1 VRHVLAPLARKSWS
15 GAPRLG
21 ASGRVFGFLLL
32 GLWVA
37 RAQIQII
44 HEHLDNNHASAGFP
58 FSRGPAP
65 VADDAATPA
74 RFSLVDGTPDL
85 NSGGLAR
92 LNDGVVPRVE
102 DDPDKNFFFDAGT
115 EGGRIQVLLPRELN
129 LWQVATFSWHPNT
142 RAAQVYRLYA
152 SDGQSP
158 ALVAEP
164 RNGVEPGTCGWKLL
178 AVVDTRPKTG
188 EVGGQHGVF
197 IKTADGSPL
206 GRFRYLLFDIS
217 RTESDDDYG
226 NTFYSEI
233 DLYEQPATEPAGAA
247 PSGASG
253 SSSSKV
259 QPAGEDR
266 VSSSRAPR

>member
-1 VRHVLAPLARKSWS
+1 VRRVLTLLAWKSWS
-15 GAPRLG
+15 GVRRPG
-21 ASGRVFGFLLL
+21 ASSRVLGLLLL
-32 GLWVA
+32 GLGLA
-37 RAQIQII
+37 EAQIQVIS
-44 HEHLDNNHASAGFP
+44 EHRDNNHAAAGFH
-58 FSRGPAP
+58 FSRVPAP
-65 VADDAATPA
+65 AADDAATYA
-74 RFSLVDGTPDL
+74 RFSLVDGAPDF

-92 LNDGVVPRVE
+92 LNDGKAPQVE

-115 EGGRIQVLLPRELN
+115 EGGRIQVLFPREIT

-152 SDGQSP
+152 SDGRSP
-158 ALVAEP
+158 RFVAAP
-164 RNGVEPGTCGWKLL
+164 KSGVEPETCGWKLL

-206 GRFRYLLFDIS
+206 GRFRHLLFDIS

-233 DLYEQPATEPAGAA
+233 DLYEPPAPEPAGAA

-266 VSSSRAPR
+266 VSSSRALR